1 MNKDFTGVYAV
12 AVTPFN
18 GDGSFHFEAARRH
31 LDWLI
36 GNGVKGICIL
46 GATGEYQSVTDEE
59 HKAYVREIVPYIK
72 DRVSVF
78 VGVSRERPEAVV
90 DLAAN
95 ARRWGADAVMALS
108 PFYCHPAQDEIAE
121 FYRYVNDR
129 VDLPI
134 IIYNNPGSAGVDIDS
149 DTYETL
155 LQLPNAKIVKE
166 STGDIRRLTEVLNVV
181 SEDVSVLCGCDNM
194 AYESFAAGANGWISM
209 AANFAPRDCV
219 ELYESVAVRK
229 DFEKGREIYRRLLP
243 SLDLLESFPKPVQ
256 AIKCILSNVKGIE
269 SGCVRRPRVELT
281 EQEKAYVLEKMQA
294 EQLN

>member
-1 MNKDFTGVYAV
+1 MNQMFTGVYAV

-18 GDGSFHFEAARRH
+18 EDGSFHFEAAKGH

-36 GNGVKGICIL
+36 ENGVKGICIL
-46 GATGEYQSVTDEE
+46 GATGEYQSVSNEE

-78 VGVSRERPEAVV
+78 VGVSRERPEDVV
-90 DLAAN
+90 DLAVN
-95 ARRWGADAVMALS
+95 AGQWGAHAVMALS
-108 PFYCHPAQDEIAE
+108 PFYCHPAQDEIAA
-121 FYRYVNDR
+121 FYRYVSER
-129 VDLPI
+129 VDLPM
-134 IIYNNPGSAGVDIDS
+134 IIYNNPGSAGVDIAG

-155 LQLPNAKIVKE
+155 LQLPGAKIVKE

-194 AYESFAAGANGWISM
+194 AYESFAAGAHGWISM

-229 DFEKGREIYRRLLP
+229 DFEKGKEIYRRLLP
-243 SLDLLESFPKPVQ
+243 SLNVLERFPKPVQ
-256 AIKCILSNVKGIE
+256 AIKCVLSNVKGIE
-269 SGCVRRPRVELT
+269 AGCVRRPRVELT
-281 EQEKAYVLEKMQA
+281 EQEKEYVLAEMQA
-294 EQLN
+294 DQLN